1 MKYLVIRSSGNI
13 KITPK
18 THFADLESITDS
30 HCLGRVLRM
39 LKPVRRI
46 PSRVL
51 KNDSGATEAGVV
63 EVVPEQ
69 RKEEEKIERRRRR
82 ERMSKRATAI
92 KEKSKKTKS

>member
-1 MKYLVIRSSGNI
+1 
-13 KITPK
+13 
-18 THFADLESITDS
+18 
-30 HCLGRVLRM
+30 M

-69 RKEEEKIERRRRR
+69 RKEEEKIE
-82 ERMSKRATAI
+82 EEEKEKEMSKRATAI

>member
-69 RKEEEKIERRRRR
+69 RKEEEKIE
-82 ERMSKRATAI
+82 EEEEE
-92 KEKSKKTKS
+92 KECQKEQQQ